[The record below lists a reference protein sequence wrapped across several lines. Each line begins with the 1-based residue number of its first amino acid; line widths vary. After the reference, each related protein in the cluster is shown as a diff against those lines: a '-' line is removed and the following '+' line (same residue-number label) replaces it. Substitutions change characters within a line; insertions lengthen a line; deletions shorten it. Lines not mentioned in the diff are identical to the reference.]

1 MRPTYHWYL
10 STSKESK
17 LRDQILQV
25 YPEVSILAAYQ
36 RNQCD
41 EEIIATADCY
51 SNYPK
56 IIIMNSFEANLELR
70 SWTCLFKFKLKLYEY
85 NL

>member
-1 MRPTYHWYL
+1 MRPTIHWYL
-10 STSKESK
+10 STRKESK

-36 RNQCD
+36 KNQCD
-41 EEIIATADCY
+41 EQITATADCY
-51 SNYPK
+51 SNYSK

-70 SWTCLFKFKLKLYEY
+70 SLFVQV
-85 NL
+85 